1 MITRMISS
9 KNSEIYSIVKKKVKE
24 KKEKEELRKLEL
36 QQQDIIK
43 SPSESKADETNDNNE
58 DDDESELDEFKK
70 LNQVTEESE
79 EVPENEI
86 RLEPSGIVTE
96 IHVDPDKTSDEE
108 DNPVHQIMMRKGI
121 SIKKVVEPPVVD
133 VKVNVDEEKQKYL
146 QMLEEKKNSKE
157 FKQKMKDMNKNFNR
171 QDKRDTHKFLMKHG
185 LTLDEAKDYS

>member
-1 MITRMISS
+1 MISS

-36 QQQDIIK
+36 QQQDIMK

-133 VKVNVDEEKQKYL
+133 VKVNVDEEK
-146 QMLEEKKNSKE
+146 
-157 FKQKMKDMNKNFNR
+157 
-171 QDKRDTHKFLMKHG
+171 
-185 LTLDEAKDYS
+185 